1 MNNNIILLVGHTRNL
16 DLCADS
22 IIKNLCIPNDAKVI
36 GFTYDHIGFWP
47 TDDYSKDIN
56 IKSLWEDSFKDYLL
70 NLYIKKYSPE
80 EMHQDNQLSNLLK
93 NNNEHAPTNHNI
105 SMWRTR
111 SQALSIV
118 PNNTKLILSRP
129 DLQWL
134 EEMKIPD
141 SGLDVI
147 GQSGIFDDNYFAGSL
162 EDMSI
167 LKNIYFQYYNICNK
181 YNISADTH
189 TVLEHYLKN
198 ECNNLNLLNPNYSR
212 YLILNSQS
220 GKYRTN

>member
-22 IIKNLCIPNDAKVI
+22 IVKNLCIPNNAKII
-36 GFTYDHIGFWP
+36 GFTYDHLGFWP

-70 NLYIKKYSPE
+70 NLYIKNYSPE
-80 EMHQDNQLSNLLK
+80 EMTKDLELSDLLK
-93 NNNEHAPTNHNI
+93 NDKHFINHNL

-118 PNNTKLILSRP
+118 PKNTKLILTRP
-129 DLQWL
+129 DLQWI

-162 EDMSI
+162 EDMLI
-167 LKNIYFQYYNICNK
+167 LKNIYFQYHNICKK

-189 TVLEHYLKN
+189 TVLEHYLTN

-212 YLILNSQS
+212 FLILNSAG

>member
-1 MNNNIILLVGHTRNL
+1 MYVFKTLRQWS
-16 DLCADS
+16 DLIYNPLTGAMGLKKEEYRQALPGED
-22 IIKNLCIPNDAKVI
+22 
-36 GFTYDHIGFWP
+36 
-47 TDDYSKDIN
+47 DDYNNVDI
-56 IKSLWEDSFKDYLL
+56 SD
-70 NLYIKKYSPE
+70 
-80 EMHQDNQLSNLLK
+80 LLK
-93 NNNEHAPTNHNI
+93 NNNEHAITTHNI

-118 PNNTKLILSRP
+118 PKNTKLILSRP

-162 EDMSI
+162 EDISL

-189 TVLEHYLKN
+189 TVLEHYLTN

-212 YLILNSQS
+212 FLILNSAG